1 MIKLLVIL
9 CMAGVLLSVSYSCQ
23 EKGKVYVVKCNTTS
37 TPVYSIGPPTQ
48 ELIDRECKGER

>member
-1 MIKLLVIL
+1 
-9 CMAGVLLSVSYSCQ
+9 MAGVLLSVSYSCQ